1 MPLVYGVINCY
12 ATSSQLLKP
21 EVITKT
27 FHTVAC
33 FTHIFNQK
41 RISLT
46 IPHNMCY
53 VLQNYMLQYHAL
65 TNRYKLYYVIIIS
78 ILYV

>member
-1 MPLVYGVINCY
+1 MPLNCY

-33 FTHIFNQK
+33 FTHTF
-41 RISLT
+41 LT
-46 IPHNMCY
+46 KEDWLNYTLHNICVICY
-53 VLQNYMLQYHAL
+53 KNICCNIMP
-65 TNRYKLYYVIIIS
+65 
-78 ILYV
+78 